1 MSCMSI
7 LRPCSFAFLLLA
19 ALAMPAAAAGLTI
32 LSPASAAAG
41 ARELAAQ
48 FTAKTGIA
56 VAVAVKAGRQIP
68 DISTPEK
75 FRAALLAAKG
85 VAYADPAAGTSAGKV
100 IDRML
105 SAPEFSG
112 VKRVP
117 VQGLAVGGL
126 LSGKADIALQ
136 M

>member
-56 VAVAVKAGRQIP
+56 VAVGGGGRDKILAGLKDGTGAADVVLLPSADFPGLARVTIVVPLGRIAVGVAVKAGRQIP
-68 DISTPEK
+68 D
-75 FRAALLAAKG
+75 
-85 VAYADPAAGTSAGKV
+85 
-100 IDRML
+100 
-105 SAPEFSG
+105 
-112 VKRVP
+112 
-117 VQGLAVGGL
+117 
-126 LSGKADIALQ
+126 
-136 M
+136 